1 MKFKVYGRKHQDY
14 TIVVN
19 APNATEAIKMANNLE
34 THLWTEIEND
44 DIIEAIDVA
53 EYELG
58 NR

>member
-14 TIVVN
+14 TIVVS
-19 APNATEAIKMANNLE
+19 APNATEAIKIANNLE

-44 DIIEAIDVA
+44 DVIEAIDVT